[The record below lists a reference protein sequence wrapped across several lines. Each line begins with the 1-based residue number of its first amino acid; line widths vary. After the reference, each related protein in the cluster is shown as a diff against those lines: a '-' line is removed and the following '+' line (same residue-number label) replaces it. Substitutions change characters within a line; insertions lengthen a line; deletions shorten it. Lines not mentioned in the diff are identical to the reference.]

1 MLQFLAVRRNQMK
14 DFDLQ
19 EEEIKALNNVRILN
33 DACWVCDDANM
44 TSVLENSGLQA
55 IVDKYNEATE
65 LNQIDRRMLN
75 LLQFAY

>member
-1 MLQFLAVRRNQMK
+1 MK

-33 DACWVCDDANM
+33 DAGWVCDDANM

-55 IVDKYNEATE
+55 IVDRYNEAT
-65 LNQIDRRMLN
+65 
-75 LLQFAY
+75 

>member
-1 MLQFLAVRRNQMK
+1 MK

-19 EEEIKALNNVRILN
+19 EEEIKALNNIRILN
-33 DACWVCDDANM
+33 DGCWVCDDANM

-65 LNQIDRRMLN
+65 LN
-75 LLQFAY
+75 